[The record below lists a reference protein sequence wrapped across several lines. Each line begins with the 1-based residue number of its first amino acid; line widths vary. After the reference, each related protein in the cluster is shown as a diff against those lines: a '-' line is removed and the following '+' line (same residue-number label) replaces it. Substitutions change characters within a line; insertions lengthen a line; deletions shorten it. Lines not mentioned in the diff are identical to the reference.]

1 MRLWK
6 RNILLAAV
14 VLLLAGCNQKDSMK
28 EAMNSAEKR
37 VKLGDYKGAIEF
49 YEGALDGTTK
59 SADIYYKIGMLYDDK
74 LKEPLHAIHHY
85 DRYLEIAPEGGY
97 IKEVKIA
104 RGDCERRLQARVTQ
118 GGFMTLSEGVRLKN
132 ENESLRKIIAELRSP
147 KTPAAARVADPTA
160 KDPLPPGSR
169 EHTVAKGDTLASIA
183 LKYYKSR
190 AYASQIKD
198 ANFNQLEGKDI
209 IKPGQVLIIPEI
221 GKPKKTKK

>member
-1 MRLWK
+1 MT
-6 RNILLAAV
+6 LAAI
-14 VLLLAGCNQKDSMK
+14 VLLLPGCNQKDSIK
-28 EAMNSAEKR
+28 EATDSAEKR
-37 VKLGDYKGAIEF
+37 VKVGDYKGAIAF
-49 YEGALDGTTK
+49 YEEALDGTAK
-59 SADIYYKIGMLYDDK
+59 SADVHYKIAMLYDDK
-74 LKEPLHAIHHY
+74 LKEPLNAIHHY
-85 DRYLEIAPEGGY
+85 DRYVEFAPDGGY

-104 RGDCERRLQARVTQ
+104 REDCEKRLQARVAQ

-147 KTPAAARVADPTA
+147 KAPAAARVAEPGA
-160 KDPLPPGSR
+160 KDPLPPGSK

-221 GKPKKTKK
+221 GKTKKKK